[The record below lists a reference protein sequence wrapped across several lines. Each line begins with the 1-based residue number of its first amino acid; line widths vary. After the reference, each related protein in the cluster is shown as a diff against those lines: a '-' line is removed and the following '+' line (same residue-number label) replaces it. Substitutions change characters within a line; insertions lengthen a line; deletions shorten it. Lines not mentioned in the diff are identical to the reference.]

1 MSGSFGEMG
10 SLLKQAQEMQRE
22 LDRVRSELRAKTIE
36 GSAGGGMVK
45 VWVSG
50 DRQVT
55 KVEISPEAFK
65 AGDKGQL
72 EDLLLSALRDGL
84 GRATRLAEES
94 LAKVT
99 GGMNL
104 PGLF

>member
-1 MSGSFGEMG
+1 MTGSFGEMG

-22 LDRVRSELRAKTIE
+22 LDRVRAELRAKTLE
-36 GSAGGGMVK
+36 GTAGGGVVK
-45 VWVSG
+45 VWVTG

-55 KVEISPEAFK
+55 RVEISPEVFRERDK
-65 AGDKGQL
+65 ALL
-72 EDLLLSALRDGL
+72 EDLVLAALRDGI
-84 GRATRLAEES
+84 GKATRLAEES

>member
-22 LDRVRSELRAKTIE
+22 LDRVRSELRAKLLE
-36 GSAGGGMVK
+36 GSAGGGVVK

-55 KVEISPEAFK
+55 RIEIAPELIK
-65 AGDKGQL
+65 SGDKAML
-72 EDLLLSALRDGL
+72 EELVLAALRDGI
-84 GRATRLAEES
+84 GKATKLAEES